1 MAPKLPP
8 LPALRAFA
16 VAARHLSFKQAAA
29 ELHVT
34 PGAISQ
40 QIKALEQALGV
51 ALFQRFNRR
60 LQLTPAGAAYLPSIT
75 AAFEEIAGATSR
87 LTASQALLQVSAP
100 PSFAARWL
108 LPRLD
113 RFRARHPGTE
123 LAIEATMGLTNFR
136 DDNIDVAIR
145 YGRGR
150 YAGLRSD
157 RLFPVRLVPVCSPTV
172 LHGRSAAAK
181 RAAFA
186 SLPLLHDKAR
196 RNWRV
201 WLAAQDDDAVVDAV
215 DPERGPSFSDQTF
228 MLQAAALGQGIAL
241 APDALVA
248 DDVAAGRLIK
258 LSDAGWP
265 THSAY
270 WCVTPDAPREDRR
283 ITAFRTWLLDEAAR
297 ANA

>member
-1 MAPKLPP
+1 MPATLPP

-40 QIKALEQALGV
+40 QIKLLEQALGV
-51 ALFQRFNRR
+51 RLFARFNRR
-60 LQLTPAGAAYLPSIT
+60 LQLTPAGAGYLPSIA
-75 AAFEEIAGATSR
+75 AAFEEIAGATRR
-87 LTASQALLQVSAP
+87 LTASQQLLQVSAP

-113 RFRARHPGTE
+113 RFRARHPGLE
-123 LAIEATMGLTNFR
+123 LAIDATMGLATFR
-136 DDNIDVAIR
+136 DDATDVAIR

-150 YAGLRSD
+150 YAGLRTD
-157 RLFPVRLVPVCSPTV
+157 RLFAVKLVPVCSPA
-172 LHGRSAAAK
+172 LLKGRSAAAK
-181 RAAFA
+181 RAA
-186 SLPLLHDKAR
+186 LRDQPLLHDKAR
-196 RNWRV
+196 RNWRL
-201 WLAAQDDDAVVDAV
+201 WLDAQSLGDIDAQ
-215 DPERGPSFSDQTF
+215 RGPSFSDQTF

-248 DDVAAGRLIK
+248 DDLAAGRLVA
-258 LSDAGWP
+258 LSDAAWP

-270 WCVTPDAPREDRR
+270 WCVTADVAREDRK
-283 ITAFRTWLLDEAAR
+283 IAAFRTWLLAEAAGV
-297 ANA
+297 AA

>member
-1 MAPKLPP
+1 MTTRLPP

-16 VAARHLSFKQAAA
+16 VAARHLSFKQAAT

-60 LQLTPAGAAYLPSIT
+60 LQLTPAGAAYLPSIA
-75 AAFEEIAGATSR
+75 AAFEEIAGATRR

-108 LPRLD
+108 LPRLE

-157 RLFPVRLVPVCSPTV
+157 RLFAVKLVPVCSPA
-172 LHGRSAAAK
+172 LLNGRTDAAK
-181 RAAFA
+181 RAA
-186 SLPLLHDKAR
+186 LRKGPLLHDTAR
-196 RNWRV
+196 RNWRL
-201 WLAAQDDDAVVDAV
+201 WLDAQGLPDLDAQ
-215 DPERGPSFSDQTF
+215 RGPSFSDQTF

-270 WCVTPDAPREDRR
+270 WCVTPDVPREDRR
-283 ITAFRTWLLDEAAR
+283 VAAFRTWLLEEAAR
-297 ANA
+297 AVA